1 MSRFSPPV
9 LALFAIFI
17 LSVMDAM
24 IKGASADFGTL
35 QIVLLRFVM
44 GALVMVAVFAALF
57 PGWPSWETIRINGL
71 RGFLVVFTALTFFYG
86 LAVLPLAEALALSF
100 LSPLFIAALGIILLK
115 EQGSRWIV
123 LGLVFGT
130 AGMLVMVYGLRADP
144 HAPRPLA
151 GILAAIASAFSYGLA
166 IVLLRARATKDPVV
180 TIVFIQ
186 HLVPSVIVGGIA
198 LLVSLLLLPGM
209 ESVPPLIAMKPLDSA
224 DWFWFFVMGICGSI
238 GHFVLA
244 TAFAREEAAR
254 LAPLDYTSLIWA
266 VLFGFLF
273 FNEVPGVLTLAGAAL
288 IAVGAYCAGRKT
300 APPASALT
308 ES

>member
-1 MSRFSPPV
+1 MSRLSPPV
-9 LALFAIFI
+9 LALIAIFI

-35 QIVLLRFVM
+35 QIVLMRFAM
-44 GALVMVAVFAALF
+44 GALVMIFVFTALF
-57 PGWPSWETIRINGL
+57 PGWPSWETVRVNGL

-86 LAVLPLAEALALSF
+86 LATLPLAEALALSF
-100 LSPLFIAALGIILLK
+100 LSPIFIAGLGIVLLK

-123 LGLVFGT
+123 MGLALGT
-130 AGMLVMVYGLRADP
+130 AGMLVMVYGLRADAD
-144 HAPRPLA
+144 APRPLA

-186 HLVPSVIVGGIA
+186 HLVPSFIVGFMALVVTLVIVPQMADVPQLILLKTPTAMDWVWFLGI
-198 LLVSLLLLPGM
+198 
-209 ESVPPLIAMKPLDSA
+209 
-224 DWFWFFVMGICGSI
+224 GICGSI

-244 TAFAREEAAR
+244 LAFSREQAAR

-266 VLFGFLF
+266 VLFGYLF
-273 FNEVPGVLTLAGAAL
+273 FEELPGFSTLVGACL
-288 IAVGAYCAGRKT
+288 IAMGAYLAGRKT
-300 APPASALT
+300 APHAPALT